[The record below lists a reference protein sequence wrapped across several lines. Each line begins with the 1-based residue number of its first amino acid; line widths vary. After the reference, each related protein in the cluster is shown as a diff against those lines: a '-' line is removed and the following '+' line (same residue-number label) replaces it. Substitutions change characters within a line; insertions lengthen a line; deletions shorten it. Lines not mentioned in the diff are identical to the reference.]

1 MRWTDGENGPCNWE
15 IAAEQHTLATRAADL
30 ARQTFACVADAEA
43 ASAAAVTAVGPRW
56 YQVTATVAAETVT
69 RRRRGRPRKDAV
81 PETPTRYRVRWTMAD
96 PDPAAVQTERQ
107 RRSPFVLVTDDPH
120 RSAREGVA
128 AYKGQD
134 QAEHAL
140 RGAKSPWPLQAFS
153 RQNPQRIAGLGFLL
167 LWALPFVRWM
177 RRLVRAALPDQ
188 PPLAVPDGRRIAAPS
203 DEGILQ
209 TLRPLW
215 C

>member
-1 MRWTDGENGPCNWE
+1 MAQYRAQIHDGPLVGYTVRCVVVHADALDRRRERTLPRE

-81 PETPTRYRVRWTMAD
+81 PEPTTRYRVRWTMAD

-107 RRSPFVLVTDDPH
+107 RRSPFVLVTDDPN

-134 QAEHAL
+134 QAEHAF
-140 RGAKSPWPLQAFS
+140 RGAKSPWHLQAFS
-153 RQNPQRIAGLGFLL
+153 R
-167 LWALPFVRWM
+167 
-177 RRLVRAALPDQ
+177 
-188 PPLAVPDGRRIAAPS
+188 
-203 DEGILQ
+203 
-209 TLRPLW
+209 
-215 C
+215 